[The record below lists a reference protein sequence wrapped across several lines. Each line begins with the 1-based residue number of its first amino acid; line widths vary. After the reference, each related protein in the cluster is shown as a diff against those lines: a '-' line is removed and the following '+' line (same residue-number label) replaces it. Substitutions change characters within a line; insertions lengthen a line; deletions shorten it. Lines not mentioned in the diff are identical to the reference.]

1 MVLRPINLENLEL
14 LGHFRKLQ
22 KMHDGFKF
30 VYTYSKSLIEIK
42 NEIKK
47 NIRAKSILSQNLEN

>member
-1 MVLRPINLENLEL
+1 MVLSPINLENLEL

-22 KMHDGFKF
+22 KMHDRFKF

-42 NEIKK
+42 KK
-47 NIRAKSILSQNLEN
+47 IRAKSILSQNLEN

>member
-22 KMHDGFKF
+22 KMHGGLKF

-47 NIRAKSILSQNLEN
+47 KYELKAY